1 MGSGWK
7 VPQAVWGIYAVKCAF
22 RGRVGIRD
30 QLWALWLQWW
40 QTLSCLFWG
49 TNWKKKIFFSRIALT
64 SRNLY
69 YLTDNKWSC
78 ELLFHI
84 VMWCI
89 VEANFCWKFL
99 NEEQRSFTLWGVS
112 SVGSQFFSFILDLD
126 WLSFLRM
133 FTSLFHYSITDNNK
147 YLDPEKYRLN
157 TESSPTV
164 GKKWRTLWNER
175 WSVSL
180 LDFSTDMQ
188 ALKITRK

>member
-1 MGSGWK
+1 MVEKYLRRCDISLHICSEMCFQREG
-7 VPQAVWGIYAVKCAF
+7 
-22 RGRVGIRD
+22 RD
-30 QLWALWLQWW
+30 QGPALSSLVAMM
-40 QTLSCLFWG
+40 TNLVLFILG
-49 TNWKKKIFFSRIALT
+49 NKLEKKNFFSRIALT

>member
-7 VPQAVWGIYAVKCAF
+7 VPQAVWYFTAYM
-22 RGRVGIRD
+22 
-30 QLWALWLQWW
+30 QWNV
-40 QTLSCLFWG
+40 LSEGGSGSGTSSELFG
-49 TNWKKKIFFSRIALT
+49 CNDAMKKKIFFSRIALT